1 MLASRHLNVIPCA
14 SPKVAEIIVLIMASS
29 ISTLLVSDHLY
40 LASSNM
46 SDPTNSVC
54 VALGRDNL

>member
-1 MLASRHLNVIPCA
+1 MLASRHLNVISCA

-29 ISTLLVSDHLY
+29 ISTLLASDHLY

-46 SDPTNSVC
+46 SNPTNSVS
-54 VALGRDNL
+54 VA